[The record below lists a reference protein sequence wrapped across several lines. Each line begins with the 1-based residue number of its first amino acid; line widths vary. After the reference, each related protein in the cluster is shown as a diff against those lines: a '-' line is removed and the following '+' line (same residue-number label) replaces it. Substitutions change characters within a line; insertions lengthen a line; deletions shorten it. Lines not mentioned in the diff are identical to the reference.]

1 MYKIYI
7 ELLEKIFW
15 FEFSITVFLTGIM
28 GAYMKLYDKNSWL
41 YKESQKEK
49 WPYNTGSMAT
59 WRIIFTL
66 TFVGGAFSIA
76 FLGEIITKLIEIL
89 K

>member
-1 MYKIYI
+1 MDDILEGFLWIFFYFFLF
-7 ELLEKIFW
+7 LLG
-15 FEFSITVFLTGIM
+15 VY
-28 GAYMKLYDKNSWL
+28 GAYLKLYDKNSWL

-66 TFVGGAFSIA
+66 TFGGGAFSIA

>member
-1 MYKIYI
+1 MDN
-7 ELLEKIFW
+7 LLTYTFLFIISF
-15 FEFSITVFLTGIM
+15 IVFLLGAW
-28 GAYMKLYDKNSWL
+28 GAYLKLYDKNSWL

-66 TFVGGAFSIA
+66 TFGEGH
-76 FLGEIITKLIEIL
+76 FL
-89 K
+89 

>member
-1 MYKIYI
+1 MDNLLIYTFLFI
-7 ELLEKIFW
+7 ISF
-15 FEFSITVFLTGIM
+15 IVFFLGVW
-28 GAYMKLYDKNSWL
+28 GAYLKLYDKNSWL

>member
-1 MYKIYI
+1 MDELYR
-7 ELLEKIFW
+7 ELLW
-15 FEFSITVFLTGIM
+15 FLFSIIM
-28 GAYMKLYDKNSWL
+28 LLLGLYLIYLKLYDKNSWL

-66 TFVGGAFSIA
+66 TFGGGAFSIA

>member
-1 MYKIYI
+1 MDNLLIYTFLFI
-7 ELLEKIFW
+7 ISF
-15 FEFSITVFLTGIM
+15 IVFFLGVW
-28 GAYMKLYDKNSWL
+28 GAYLKLYDKNSWL

-66 TFVGGAFSIA
+66 TFGGGAF
-76 FLGEIITKLIEIL
+76 FRRNYY
-89 K
+89 

>member
-1 MYKIYI
+1 MDDILEGFLWIFFYFFLF
-7 ELLEKIFW
+7 LLG
-15 FEFSITVFLTGIM
+15 VY
-28 GAYMKLYDKNSWL
+28 GAYLKLYDKNSWL

-49 WPYNTGSMAT
+49 WPYNTESMAT

-66 TFVGGAFSIA
+66 TFGGGAFSIA

>member
-1 MYKIYI
+1 MN
-7 ELLEKIFW
+7 ELLKYVLICVVSFIISFVGFW
-15 FEFSITVFLTGIM
+15 
-28 GAYMKLYDKNSWL
+28 GAYLKLYDKNSWL

-66 TFVGGAFSIA
+66 TFGGGAFSIA